1 MFDDAVGA
9 EEGEVFDGE
18 DGAHDGAFAAGLI
31 GSVAMQFENL
41 CVGEERDV
49 EIHRFFRVAFEEE
62 KRLDLRVGH
71 W

>member
-1 MFDDAVGA
+1 LTTLSVQRVRSLMEKTARM
-9 EEGEVFDGE
+9 
-18 DGAHDGAFAAGLI
+18 DGAFAAGLI
-31 GSVAMQFENL
+31 GTVAMQFENL
-41 CVGEERDV
+41 CVGEERDI